1 MGGCR
6 SSVAA
11 LAFLEQDSAAG
22 SGDAGTSSPL
32 LILTEDRQ
40 YHMAS
45 PGCSADVAVAVDAR
59 AELTVAQGAQL
70 SLCQHGLL
78 LLRCFMIKIA

>member
-1 MGGCR
+1 M
-6 SSVAA
+6 AA

-22 SGDAGTSSPL
+22 SGDKGISSPL

-45 PGCSADVAVAVDAR
+45 PGCSLDVAVAVDAR